1 MTTFHIIGGG
11 SSVAQSLTDL
21 KSSDEE
27 FILYSREKPLW
38 LTHSISGINWQ
49 KIEYSLN
56 GAQNV
61 NLILKPNSS
70 NCFILAASALTRKL
84 LINYPT
90 NLITSEIESGIIFP
104 FVLMQR
110 LIQISISYNLKSNF
124 IFLSSTLAISG
135 QSGAIVYNLTKAS
148 IESLSK
154 SISKEYGNFGIRS
167 NVIRIGFMDQGMGS
181 GLSESKKAAII
192 GNSSSRKSVQA
203 PSLNSVV
210 RLLNLNPDLN
220 GIEINLDAGL
230 SFHI

>member
-38 LTHSISGINWQ
+38 LKPSISGINWQ

-56 GAQNV
+56 GAQNA
-61 NLILKPNSS
+61 NLILEPNSS
-70 NCFILAASALTRKL
+70 NCFILAASPLTRKL

-110 LIQISISYNLKSNF
+110 LIQISIYSNLKSNF
-124 IFLSSTLAISG
+124 IFLSSTLAING

-181 GLSESKKAAII
+181 GLPESKKSAII

-203 PSLNSVV
+203 PNLNSVV
-210 RLLNLNPDLN
+210 RLLNLNADLN